1 MIMRETL
8 PLCESNDN
16 LCFRNIP
23 SSPPLAPGP
32 PNPPGPT
39 PPPVN
44 GGSPQTQVSSVIAP
58 RSPRGPPR
66 LVKIV
71 FLSAQGS
78 VLATSRVVR
87 DSQDGDSVITRK
99 VGAS

>member
-1 MIMRETL
+1 MKETL

-16 LCFRNIP
+16 LAFRNIP

-32 PNPPGPT
+32 PSPPGPT

-58 RSPRGPPR
+58 RSPRARGPPR